1 MLLAPATKYDVKT
14 MATTVDDD
22 GLSEWAA
29 DHGPIG
35 KIAVSVEKNS
45 QISFT
50 AGPWISRIGN
60 ADEHI

>member
-50 AGPWISRIGN
+50 DGP
-60 ADEHI
+60 

>member
-1 MLLAPATKYDVKT
+1 MGGQC
-14 MATTVDDD
+14 VDDD

-50 AGPWISRIGN
+50 DGPWISRIGN